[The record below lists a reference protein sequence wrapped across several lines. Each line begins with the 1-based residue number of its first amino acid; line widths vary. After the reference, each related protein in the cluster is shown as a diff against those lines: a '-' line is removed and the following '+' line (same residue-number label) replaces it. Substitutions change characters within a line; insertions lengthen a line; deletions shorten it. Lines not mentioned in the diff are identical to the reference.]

1 MHHRIS
7 KSARSGCHPHDELR
21 LIVCLLFEDGTVFVG
36 QSLVRTL
43 QTYLKRTG
51 TLFRSVG
58 SFQRYDLHAFTIGDA
73 PPNDMVFLWAYH
85 LSRHGVRLRTLRD
98 PEAIVDPLAP
108 LALQKREWSSYSAR
122 TRKVLFPAV
131 LKQALALRGEWR
143 GTRIVAYCCILS
155 QGAFVLGS
163 TPLLD
168 EESFRLDDWLPGV
181 GTHHLWSHVY
191 EAEVNSQ
198 AAYQEAEAALGLWRE
213 TLENMGGRETWYRE
227 HMFYTGFPE
236 TGELHLPDTELLLSL
251 PPSLLAGISFC
262 LEHWPMGL
270 KDTRLPLDNQS
281 APLVFPGFLK
291 CENEN
296 PSDWESV
303 ARSQQDT
310 LEIIQ
315 TYVEDMGAMF
325 EGTLARQKALHDQMK
340 VLSRT
345 VLEATALMVKLHA
358 ASRPDDI

>member
-1 MHHRIS
+1 
-7 KSARSGCHPHDELR
+7 
-21 LIVCLLFEDGTVFVG
+21 
-36 QSLVRTL
+36 
-43 QTYLKRTG
+43 
-51 TLFRSVG
+51 
-58 SFQRYDLHAFTIGDA
+58 
-73 PPNDMVFLWAYH
+73 
-85 LSRHGVRLRTLRD
+85 
-98 PEAIVDPLAP
+98 
-108 LALQKREWSSYSAR
+108 
-122 TRKVLFPAV
+122 
-131 LKQALALRGEWR
+131 
-143 GTRIVAYCCILS
+143 
-155 QGAFVLGS
+155 
-163 TPLLD
+163 
-168 EESFRLDDWLPGV
+168 
-181 GTHHLWSHVY
+181 
-191 EAEVNSQ
+191 
-198 AAYQEAEAALGLWRE
+198 
-213 TLENMGGRETWYRE
+213 
-227 HMFYTGFPE
+227 
-236 TGELHLPDTELLLSL
+236 
-251 PPSLLAGISFC
+251 
-262 LEHWPMGL
+262 MGL